1 MGDFFKHIRIFL
13 NKWKSRA
20 LTHAKEVV
28 NARKVFL
35 GGMAKFALNETDE
48 MMNHPLSTLLFA
60 SVLLTVACS
69 KPADRQDF
77 NVAAPLETSAHAATA
92 VTKSGPVAGYVDGGV
107 YIFKGIP
114 YAKAERF
121 MPAVDPD
128 PWTDVR
134 PSRAYGPTCPQDK
147 RSGWW
152 SDDQA
157 FAMHWDD
164 GFPDEDCLRVN
175 IWTGGLRNG
184 VKRPVMV
191 WLHGGGFRA
200 GSGQELISYDGTNLA
215 RDHGVVVVSLNHRLN
230 VLGFLDLS
238 AYGAKY
244 AQSGNVGM
252 TDIVKALEWVRDNI
266 AAFGGDPDNVT
277 IFGQSGGGGKVSTLM
292 AMPSAKGLFS
302 KAVVESGSITEL
314 MAPKYSRRIGAK
326 TVEALH
332 LNPSRID
339 KLAEVP
345 YEQLLAAYNGAIA
358 AVREEAQQ
366 DGALPGNFLN
376 ALLFG
381 QVPVVDGEVIPA
393 QPDTPEALALSKDV
407 PVIIGTTYHE
417 FTRDQEDP
425 IFQPLALQQAANRSA
440 AGCAPVY
447 LYQFTWESPVLD
459 GAFGSTHCIEIPFVF
474 DNVALHRTF
483 TGGAADAVELGHRI
497 SRLWT
502 SFAKTGTP
510 ESEGI
515 PAWEPYPK
523 KMILD
528 IESSIQ

>member
-1 MGDFFKHIRIFL
+1 M
-13 NKWKSRA
+13 
-20 LTHAKEVV
+20 
-28 NARKVFL
+28 
-35 GGMAKFALNETDE
+35 
-48 MMNHPLSTLLFA
+48 LLA
-60 SVLLTVACS
+60 AAVLLTAACS
-69 KPADRQDF
+69 TPANRQDSQ
-77 NVAAPLETSAHAATA
+77 VAAPLETSGSAATA

-114 YAKAERF
+114 YAKADRF

-128 PWTDVR
+128 PWTEVR
-134 PSRAYGPTCPQDK
+134 HSRAYGPTCPQDK

-175 IWTGGLRNG
+175 VWTAGLKDG
-184 VKRPVMV
+184 KRPVMV

-215 RDHGVVVVSLNHRLN
+215 RDHGVVVVTLNHRLN

-244 AQSGNVGM
+244 ATSGNVGM

-266 AAFGGDPDNVT
+266 AQFGGDPSNVT
-277 IFGQSGGGGKVSTLM
+277 IFGQSGGGGKVSTLV
-292 AMPSAKGLFS
+292 AMPSANGLFN
-302 KAVVESGSITEL
+302 KAIVESGSITQL
-314 MAPKYSRRIGAK
+314 MEPKYTRRIGAK

-332 LNPSRID
+332 VSPSRID
-339 KLAEVP
+339 QLANVP
-345 YEQLLAAYNGAIA
+345 YEQLLAAYNAAIA
-358 AVREEAQQ
+358 AVTEEARQ
-366 DGALPGNFLN
+366 DGVFPENILS

-393 QPDTPEALALSKDV
+393 QPSTPEALALSKDI

-417 FTRDQEDP
+417 FTRDREDP
-425 IFQPLALQQAANRSA
+425 IFQPLAIQQAADRTA

-447 LYQFTWESPVLD
+447 FYQFTWESPVLD

-483 TGGAADAVELGHRI
+483 TGGAEPDVELGHRI

-502 SFAKTGTP
+502 SFAKNGVP

-515 PAWEPYPK
+515 PAWEPYPR
-523 KMILD
+523 KMILNT
-528 IESSIQ
+528 ESTIQ

>member
-1 MGDFFKHIRIFL
+1 MKKL
-13 NKWKSRA
+13 K
-20 LTHAKEVV
+20 T
-28 NARKVFL
+28 
-35 GGMAKFALNETDE
+35 
-48 MMNHPLSTLLFA
+48 
-60 SVLLTVACS
+60 VLLTTAALMAVACTS
-69 KPADRQDF
+69 SVNPPASP
-77 NVAAPLETSAHAATA
+77 AGGALETSAKAAT
-92 VTKSGPVAGYVDGGV
+92 VQTVSGPVAGYIDDGV
-107 YIFKGIP
+107 FTFKGIP

-121 MPAVDPD
+121 MPATAPD

-147 RSGWW
+147 RMGWY
-152 SDDQA
+152 DDNQA

-175 IWTGGLRNG
+175 VWTAGLRNG

-200 GSGQELISYDGTNLA
+200 GSSQEQIGYDGANLA

-252 TDIVKALEWVRDNI
+252 MDIVKALEWVRDNI

-292 AMPSAKGLFS
+292 AMPSAKGLFH
-302 KAVVESGSITEL
+302 KAIVQSGSITQL
-314 MAPKYSRRIGAK
+314 MEPKYSRRIGAK

-332 LNPSRID
+332 LNPTGID
-339 KLAEVP
+339 KIAEVP
-345 YEQLLAAYNGAIA
+345 YEQLLAAYNGALA
-358 AVREEAQQ
+358 AVREEARQ
-366 DGALPGNFLN
+366 DGALPENFLS

-393 QPDTPEALALSKDV
+393 QPATPEALALSKDV
-407 PVIIGTTYHE
+407 PTIIGTTYHE
-417 FTRDQEDP
+417 FTRDREDP
-425 IFQPLALQQAANRSA
+425 IFQPLALQQAADRTA

-447 LYQFTWESPVLD
+447 LYLFTWESPVLD
-459 GAFGSTHCIEIPFVF
+459 GALGSTHCMEIPFVF
-474 DNVALHRTF
+474 DNVYLHRTM
-483 TGGAADAVELGHRI
+483 TGGAQDAVELGHRI

-502 SFAKTGTP
+502 SFAKTGMP

-515 PAWEPYPK
+515 PAWEPYPRR
-523 KMILD
+523 MILNN
-528 IESSIQ
+528 ESTIQ